1 MQQLLQ
7 LEESHM
13 SAVIEMTD
21 VSWKREQKTLLSHV
35 NWRVGQG
42 EHWAVLGLNGS
53 GKTTL
58 LNMLNGYIWPTEGQ
72 ISVLGRPFGTFDV
85 REMRKSIGWVSTSLQ
100 EKLYGSNLTQ
110 HVVLSGKFATIGLY
124 DTTTPEDYETALK
137 LMDQLR
143 CAHLIDRTY
152 QTCSQGEKQ
161 KLLIARALMASP
173 KLLILDEPCTGLDF
187 LSKEMLLASINQMA
201 AQPDAPNILYVTH
214 HTEEILPIFSHTML
228 IRRGEVVQGGKT
240 SDILQTDC
248 LSEFFETPVQVEW
261 RNERAWLS
269 LA

>member
-1 MQQLLQ
+1 
-7 LEESHM
+7 M
-13 SAVIEMTD
+13 STVIEMNN
-21 VSWKREQKTLLSHV
+21 VSWKREQQTLLRQINWQV
-35 NWRVGQG
+35 NKG
-42 EHWAVLGLNGS
+42 EHWAVFGLNGS

-58 LNMLNGYIWPTEGQ
+58 LNMINGYIWPTEGQ

-110 HVVLSGKFATIGLY
+110 QIVLSGKFATIGLY
-124 DTTTPEDYETALK
+124 DAPAPEDHELALK
-137 LMDQLR
+137 LMEQLR
-143 CAHLIDRTY
+143 CGHLVGRTY

-187 LSKEMLLASINQMA
+187 LSKEALLASISQLA
-201 AQPDAPNILYVTH
+201 AEPDAPNILYVTH
-214 HTEEILPIFSHTML
+214 HTEEILPIFSHIVL
-228 IRRGEVVQGGKT
+228 IRRGQVVQSGKT
-240 SDILQTDC
+240 RDILDSVC
-248 LSEFFETPVQVEW
+248 LSDFFETPVHVEW

-269 LA
+269 LASPTPS